1 MATVGNLFINVKA
14 RTASFRKKMS
24 GVSATIKKLSIG
36 FGKIA
41 KKVALFGAAIAAVA
55 LVAIVGLTKKGLAA
69 VDSITKLARS
79 LDTTTEAIS
88 AMQHAAV
95 IGGVD
100 IEKMDKAIGKMFKNV
115 GEAKMLGTGD
125 AIEVFKSL
133 GLDIDAI
140 AGMQADEMFGT
151 IADSINKLGTAGERA
166 AAANKI
172 FGRTGVD
179 LLNVLKDGSQGMAEM
194 RKEAEMLGLTFT
206 DKMGNQVEQ
215 ANDAWARI
223 GAIWRGLSNQ
233 LAVHFAPI
241 LIEIANRIR
250 DFVIDAGGMGQVAEY
265 IVSAITYA
273 GAIVLDVIRG
283 LTIAW
288 YAYKGAALTVWGEIV
303 KGIGW
308 AAEKIETIWNTIKG
322 VHEQAI
328 GLTDWLIS
336 KAAGGAA
343 ALADAIGDESYARE
357 LRFWEEGAANAAK
370 KSGPRAAAIFNQTI
384 NRDISNF
391 LKELGGNLSKQGAA
405 DLEKMFLKM
414 SEKWAVSGVPDF
426 IAKLKEKF
434 AGEGFDILGG
444 GEAMEIELNAPDIRG
459 AVQSLQT
466 AIGGFKVEGDS
477 QAITADKTLKVEEEQ
492 LKTSEKILL
501 AIKDGTGGAA
511 LV

>member
-24 GVSATIKKLSIG
+24 GVSKTVKKLALG

-41 KKVALFGAAIAAVA
+41 KKVALFGAALGALA
-55 LVAIVGLTKKGLAA
+55 LVAIVALTKKGLAA

-79 LDTTTEAIS
+79 LGTTTEAIS

-100 IEKMDKAIGKMFKNV
+100 IEKMDKAVGKMFKNV

-125 AIEVFKSL
+125 AIEVFRSL

-179 LLNVLKDGSQGMAEM
+179 LLNVIKDGSQGMADM

-250 DFVIDAGGMGQVAEY
+250 DFVVDAGGMGQVAEW
-265 IVSAITYA
+265 IVTAFFNVGAAVLDVVRTMKIGWFGFKAAVLQVFADVVLIVA
-273 GAIVLDVIRG
+273 GAIHSIQVLYRDLMVAS
-283 LTIAW
+283 LQ
-288 YAYKGAALTVWGEIV
+288 AAGFVGKSFKWMG
-303 KGIGW
+303 K
-308 AAEKIETIWNTIKG
+308 
-322 VHEQAI
+322 
-328 GLTDWLIS
+328 
-336 KAAGGAA
+336 KAAGWAED
-343 ALADAIGDESYARE
+343 LEADAIASW
-357 LRFWEEGAANAAK
+357 LNTAANV
-370 KSGPRAAAIFNQTI
+370 S
-384 NRDISNF
+384 
-391 LKELGGNLSKQGAA
+391 GNLGTIFTAMGNVEWDTTAKSDFVKTMEDLGISVGEQAA
-405 DLEKMFLKM
+405 DSAQDLLNELAKGWHIDK
-414 SEKWAVSGVPDF
+414 VPDF
-426 IAKLKEKF
+426 IKNLKETF
-434 AGEGFDILGG
+434 AGEGFEFTSGG
-444 GEAMEIELNAPDIRG
+444 PLELQTPDMRG
-459 AVQSLQT
+459 AVDSLQT
-466 AIGGFKVEGDS
+466 AIGSFKVEGDH
-477 QAITADKTLKVEEEQ
+477 QARVLDRTLKVDEQ
-492 LKTSEKILL
+492 HLSTSKQILA
-501 AIKDGTGGAA
+501 AIRTDGSGA
-511 LV
+511 LT